1 MLLLQLVQYGGP
13 IMWLL
18 IICSVIALIIFFERW
33 FHLHRAQINVG
44 ELLHGLI
51 NVLKRGNLIEA
62 ITLCEETPGPVSHI
76 LKAVILRHAQNDL
89 NLKQAAANSALDE
102 IPRMERKMNIL
113 ATITYVA
120 PMLGILGTVLGL
132 IDAFQIIQIQGFVIN
147 INGLSGA
154 MWEALLNTAFGL
166 CIAIPCHIAYN
177 YLVTRIQTIVTE
189 MDKASSEII
198 YFFQTYAIKENN
210 NTSNL

>member
-1 MLLLQLVQYGGP
+1 MLLLQLIQYGGP

-76 LKAVILRHAQNDL
+76 LKAVILRYAQNDL

-120 PMLGILGTVLGL
+120 PMLGLLGTVLGL
-132 IDAFQIIQIQGFVIN
+132 IDTFQIIQIQGFVIN

-210 NTSNL
+210 NTSN

>member
-1 MLLLQLVQYGGP
+1 
-13 IMWLL
+13 
-18 IICSVIALIIFFERW
+18 
-33 FHLHRAQINVG
+33 
-44 ELLHGLI
+44 
-51 NVLKRGNLIEA
+51 
-62 ITLCEETPGPVSHI
+62 
-76 LKAVILRHAQNDL
+76 
-89 NLKQAAANSALDE
+89 
-102 IPRMERKMNIL
+102 
-113 ATITYVA
+113 
-120 PMLGILGTVLGL
+120 L

>member
-76 LKAVILRHAQNDL
+76 LKAVILRYAQNDL
-89 NLKQAAANSALDE
+89 NLKQAASNSALDE

-210 NTSNL
+210 EKQS